1 MTRDWTLS
9 GASRGASGPI
19 RRFVRDGTLWT
30 VHERGAREYDRRSAQ
45 LVFESDAAVRLVTE
59 FPADWHA
66 LPDDE
71 LFQLS
76 WRR

>member
-30 VHERGAREYDRRSAQ
+30 VHERRAREYDRRSAQ
-45 LVFESDAAVRLVTE
+45 LIFESDAAVRLVSE
-59 FPADWHA
+59 FPPDWHT
-66 LPDDE
+66 LTDDE
-71 LFQLS
+71 LFELS
-76 WRR
+76 WKR